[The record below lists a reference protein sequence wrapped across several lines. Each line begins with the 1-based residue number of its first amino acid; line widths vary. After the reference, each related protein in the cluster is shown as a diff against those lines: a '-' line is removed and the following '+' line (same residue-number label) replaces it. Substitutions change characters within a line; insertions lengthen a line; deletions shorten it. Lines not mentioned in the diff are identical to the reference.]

1 MHKRNTRSFNSY
13 LKKYEA
19 AQASKTW
26 QGEEP
31 QPRALRFSMDEDLV
45 VKERTEEELNAQL
58 LHLDDLEPME
68 VRGSILRSMTDGM

>member
-19 AQASKTW
+19 EQASKAR
-26 QGEEP
+26 QGEDR
-31 QPRALRFSMDEDLV
+31 QPRALRFSIDEELV

-68 VRGSILRSMTDGM
+68 VRGSIPR